1 MAEEQSGIER
11 VVKVKPVSLLNE
23 KQAAWLERF
32 KDWDEVDEYFFNLT
46 GDSDSAIRFYDR
58 VVEVMEGLEKKYGGR
73 VRTFPE
79 DPPWV
84 FRLYV
89 QKGGKR

>member
-1 MAEEQSGIER
+1 MNEGIER
-11 VVKVKPVSLLNE
+11 VVKVKPVNMLSNR
-23 KQAAWLERF
+23 QAAWLERF
-32 KDWDEVDEYFFNLT
+32 SSWDEVDEYFFNLT
-46 GDSDSAIRFYDR
+46 GNGDAAIRFYDK
-58 VVEVMEGLEKKYGGR
+58 VVEVMEELEKKYDGR

-89 QKGGKR
+89 KKGGKK

>member
-1 MAEEQSGIER
+1 M
-11 VVKVKPVSLLNE
+11 VKINPVNMLSE
-23 KQAAWLERF
+23 KQAKWLGQFRN
-32 KDWDEVDEYFFNLT
+32 WDEVHEHFFNLT
-46 GDSDSAIRFYDR
+46 SGTDATIRFYDR
-58 VVEVMEGLEKKYGGR
+58 VVEVMESIERKYNGR

-84 FRLYV
+84 FRLYI